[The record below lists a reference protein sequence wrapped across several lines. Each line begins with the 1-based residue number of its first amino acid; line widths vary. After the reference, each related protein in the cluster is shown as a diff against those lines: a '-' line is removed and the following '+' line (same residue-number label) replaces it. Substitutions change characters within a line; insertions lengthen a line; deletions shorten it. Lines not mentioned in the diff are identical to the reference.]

1 MLAPR
6 VVLEGG
12 AAVLG
17 PSRPVR
23 LDGAEHRDIQPIAAP
38 RWAPDGG
45 AIAYVEAGACSCTT
59 SLPAA
64 PAGSWTAALGPR
76 GGRPTARLALAVDG
90 GLVVVARDGAA
101 GPTHVAEGLDPSL
114 PPTWSP
120 DGRRLAVVLADA
132 AGRGGLVIVDVDG

>member
-1 MLAPR
+1 VYDIAS
-6 VVLEGG
+6 GG
-12 AAVLG
+12 TRRLVDGGVRAAWW
-17 PSRPVR
+17 S
-23 LDGAEHRDIQPIAAP
+23 
-38 RWAPDGG
+38 PDG
-45 AIAYVEAGACSCTT
+45 
-59 SLPAA
+59 
-64 PAGSWTAALGPR
+64 
-76 GGRPTARLALAVDG
+76 ARLALAVDG